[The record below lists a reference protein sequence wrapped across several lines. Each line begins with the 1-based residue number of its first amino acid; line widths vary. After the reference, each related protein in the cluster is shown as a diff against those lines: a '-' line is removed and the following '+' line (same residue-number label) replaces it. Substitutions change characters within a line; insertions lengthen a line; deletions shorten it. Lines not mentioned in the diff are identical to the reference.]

1 MSFLRGVAQTLN
13 LQPAAQVFVDTRRR
27 AEDRK
32 NKLEDERRAWQEKM
46 ASIGAESTGDR
57 TEDLRLYAEYH
68 SPDASA
74 VRDFRAAAIGQ
85 GLSDTI
91 ELETGVTTSAEKQYR
106 DFLSQKRAQDL
117 EAGNLALKKT
127 EASIPGTERWWE
139 AQNQEAIVKDRD
151 AFRSIAQTAF
161 GLGFDIRT
169 KDGLVNQEEMDKY
182 LAFAKRTS
190 DAVTKSKEALAKYYE
205 RDTSKAATLKQAQ
218 AEQNIEMFVPR
229 WMGEL
234 RYYEDGIDKDLLED
248 YIKSYQI
255 PGNQSNVMFK
265 QVQEALTSIREQ
277 QPDAHAAYKTAQRQA
292 SADNPGWGIYAPTNQ
307 APDPGLI
314 ETWTPSFTSSP
325 APVEAAP
332 APGETPPPAAA
343 GASVDTSRAASV
355 NALQTAPV
363 TAPGE
368 ASPAFGNMTDEE
380 LQYWVVNNSQNTQG
394 YVAAIEEMRKRP
406 AFKSLFST
414 GG

>member
-1 MSFLRGVAQTLN
+1 MGFLQGLAQTLD
-13 LQPAAQVFVDTRRR
+13 LQPAAQTFVNTRRR

-32 NKLEDERRAWQEKM
+32 HKLEDEQRALQEKM
-46 ASIGAESTGDR
+46 AGYGLESTGDR
-57 TEDLRLYAEYH
+57 TQDLGLYAKYH

-85 GLSDTI
+85 GLGDTTDP
-91 ELETGVTTSAEKQYR
+91 ETGVTTSAEDQYR
-106 DFLSQKRAQDL
+106 DFLGQKRAQDL
-117 EAGNLALKKT
+117 EAGNLALEKT

-139 AQNQEAIVKDRD
+139 AQDQEAIVKDRD

-169 KDGLVNQEEMDKY
+169 KDGVVNQEEMDKY

-205 RDTSKAATLKQAQ
+205 KDRTPAGVLKLEEAQ
-218 AEQNIEMFVPR
+218 QRIEAHLPQWMAEM
-229 WMGEL
+229 
-234 RYYEDGIDKDLLED
+234 RYYEDSPDKERLEA
-248 YIKSYQI
+248 YIKDYGI
-255 PGNQSNVMFK
+255 PGGQSDAKFK
-265 QVQEALTSIREQ
+265 LIQDLFIEVRQ
-277 QPDAHAAYKTAQRQA
+277 QQAERHGAYKAAQRQA
-292 SADNPGWGIYAPTNQ
+292 SADNPGWGVYAPTNQ
-307 APDPGLI
+307 APAPGLI

-332 APGETPPPAAA
+332 AAP
-343 GASVDTSRAASV
+343 VDTSRAASV

-368 ASPAFGNMTDEE
+368 ASPAFGNMADPE
-380 LQYWVVNNSQNTQG
+380 LKEWYENNVKSGNQ
-394 YVAAIEEMRKRP
+394 AALEAAVEEMKKRP
-406 AFKSLFST
+406 RFNDLFR
-414 GG
+414 